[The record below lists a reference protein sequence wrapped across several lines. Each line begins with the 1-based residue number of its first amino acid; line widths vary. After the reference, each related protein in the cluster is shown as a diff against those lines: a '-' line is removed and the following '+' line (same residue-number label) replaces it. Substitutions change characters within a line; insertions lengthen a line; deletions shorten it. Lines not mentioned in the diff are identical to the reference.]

1 MPKYVK
7 MQVAYLEFLA
17 AGKGYSRGIKFDL
30 GVEVMDPIVKPSYQL
45 HFLNN
50 LAKGYQWNRK
60 SWRKPLMSNDEII
73 DHIHDPKKTNWH
85 VEYWTRLLR
94 MRESY
99 KTQDGKD
106 TQQSSF

>member
-73 DHIHDPKKTNWH
+73 DHIHDPKRRSCK
-85 VEYWTRLLR
+85 VGLR
-94 MRESY
+94 
-99 KTQDGKD
+99 
-106 TQQSSF
+106 